1 MDIIIRFNT
10 VDLMLVCVEP
20 HNTIYSIKELIEEQG
35 NIPIDSQRLMFKFKF
50 MDNNKTIGDYN
61 ITNNS
66 IIYFSNR
73 NSSEN
78 ILLRER
84 LKEIFIKHFNKLIN
98 NQGAHLV
105 EQPPNH

>member
-20 HNTIYSIKELIEEQG
+20 HNTISSIKELIEEHI
-35 NIPIDSQRLMFKFKF
+35 NVPIDSQRLMFKFKF

-78 ILLRER
+78 ILFREK
-84 LKEIFIKHFNKLIN
+84 LKEIFIKYFNKLS
-98 NQGAHLV
+98 HLA

>member
-10 VDLMLVCVEP
+10 VDLLIVCVEP
-20 HNTIYSIKELIEEQG
+20 HNTIYSIKELIEEHG

-50 MDNNKTIGDYN
+50 MSNEKTIGDYN

-73 NSSEN
+73 IYSEN

-84 LKEIFIKHFNKLIN
+84 LKEIFIKHFKSIN
-98 NQGAHLV
+98 NSVIHLA

>member
-20 HNTIYSIKELIEEQG
+20 HNTISSIKELIEEHI
-35 NIPIDSQRLMFKFKF
+35 NVPIDSQRLMFKFKF

-78 ILLRER
+78 ILFREK
-84 LKEIFIKHFNKLIN
+84 LKEIFIKYFNKPV
-98 NQGAHLV
+98 HLA

>member
-20 HNTIYSIKELIEEQG
+20 HNTIYSIKELIEEHI
-35 NIPIDSQRLMFKFKF
+35 NIPIDSQRLMLKFKF
-50 MDNNKTIGDYN
+50 MDNEKTIGDYN

-78 ILLRER
+78 ILFRET
-84 LKEIFIKHFNKLIN
+84 LKEIFVKHFNKLIH
-98 NQGAHLV
+98 QA